1 MQQIIK
7 RGKLAQ
13 RLGVT
18 SKTITKLVDN
28 DGLPKPIKIGSL
40 DAWLV
45 EEIDAWVA
53 SKVVAR
59 DAQTGGDLCVI

>member
-28 DGLPKPIKIGSL
+28 DGLPKPIKIGNL

-45 EEIDAWVA
+45 EEIDIWVA
-53 SKVVAR
+53 SKVAVR
-59 DAQTGGDLCVI
+59 DAEAGGAL

>member
-13 RLGVT
+13 RLGIT
-18 SKTITKLVDN
+18 SKTITKLVEN
-28 DGLPKPIKIGSL
+28 DDLPKPIKIGSL

-53 SKVVAR
+53 SKVAVR
-59 DAQTGGDLCVI
+59 DAAVGGAE